1 MAPLRATIY
10 PVMLLPKSQ
19 CAAHLAARRIL
30 IAVFQ
35 AAFAKVKMME
45 FSGARAAQTRP
56 GSHQSVSSSSWTVE
70 VSCPI
75 PALYILLRT
84 GLTRITTDSSRDV
97 QVSPCDNGSWCFG
110 SGYDGRECCQQGQ
123 GLFIA
128 NGKATRTN
136 PNATTPQTEVNTSMP
151 NASTNV
157 PTSQPISIGAKAGIG
172 IGVGLAIAAIISVAV
187 IIALRKRRKDI
198 EERRT
203 EEEKEMSFQQDS
215 QYDESLA
222 RPSTAM
228 YSTSDFPAESVELDS
243 RSMNAT
249 NRQSYLPYR
258 APGLQGGPAE
268 LSSIRENATYENS
281 RTI

>member
-19 CAAHLAARRIL
+19 CAAHLVERRIL

-35 AAFAKVKMME
+35 AGFAKVKMMM
-45 FSGARAAQTRP
+45 FSGVRVAQTRP

-75 PALYILLRT
+75 PALYIRLRNR
-84 GLTRITTDSSRDV
+84 LTPIAIDSSRDV

-110 SGYDGRECCQQGQ
+110 SGYVGRECCQQGL

-128 NGKATRTN
+128 NGKATRIN
-136 PNATTPQTEVNTSMP
+136 PNATTPQTGVNTSRTD
-151 NASTNV
+151 ASTSA
-157 PTSQPISIGAKAGIG
+157 PTNQSISIGAKAGIG
-172 IGVGLAIAAIISVAV
+172 IGAGLAVAAIISVAV
-187 IIALRKRRKDI
+187 ILVLRKRRKDI
-198 EERRT
+198 EERRMG
-203 EEEKEMSFQQDS
+203 EEKEMSFQQDS

-228 YSTSDFPAESVELDS
+228 YSASDFPAETVELDS
-243 RSMNAT
+243 RSMNTT
-249 NRQSYLPYR
+249 NRLSYLSYR
-258 APGLQGGPAE
+258 APGLQDGPAE
-268 LSSIRENATYENS
+268 LSSIRENATYEHS
-281 RTI
+281 RST